1 MKLFLIVINLFEGNL
16 MKKSFIQIF
25 LTIFIICFFSSVSFS
40 MGSSD
45 DSSDSKMDK
54 NYIEGKK
61 SIEMNDYNNAIK
73 LLKISLSSDSLS
85 TKENTNALNLIGFS
99 YRMLKNYDEAFN
111 YYDKALKI
119 DPNHKP
125 TLEYLG
131 IAYLETNNLSKAEST
146 FNLLKDLCAL
156 CKEKRSL
163 NKAIKTFKKN
173 NP

>member
-1 MKLFLIVINLFEGNL
+1 MI
-16 MKKSFIQIF
+16 KKSLIHVI
-25 LTIFIICFFSSVSFS
+25 LTITFFCFLANSSYS

-45 DSSDSKMDK
+45 ESDSSNKMDK

-61 SIEMNDYNNAIK
+61 SVENQNFDEAIK
-73 LLKISLSSDSLS
+73 QLKISISKDSLS

-99 YRMLKNYDEAFN
+99 YRMLKNYDQAFS
-111 YYDKALKI
+111 YYSKALKI

-131 IAYLETNNLSKAEST
+131 IAYLETNKLDRAEST
-146 FNLLKDLCAL
+146 YNLLKDLCAL

-163 NKAIKTFKKN
+163 NKAIKNYKKN
-173 NP
+173 NQ

>member
-1 MKLFLIVINLFEGNL
+1 MKKFFINFIFLISLILLFSNT
-16 MKKSFIQIF
+16 SY
-25 LTIFIICFFSSVSFS
+25 S

-45 DSSDSKMDK
+45 DTDSSSKMDK

-61 SIEMNDYNNAIK
+61 AVEINDLDKAIK
-73 LLKISLSSDSLS
+73 KLKLSISEDSLS

-99 YRMLKNYDEAFN
+99 YRMLKKYDEAFS

-119 DPNHKP
+119 DPKHKP

-131 IAYLETNNLSKAEST
+131 IAYLETNNIVKAEST
-146 FNLLKDLCAL
+146 YNILKDLCAL

-163 NKAIKTFKKN
+163 NKAIKSYKKN
-173 NP
+173 NQQ